1 MKSFVYSKVTKGRGG
16 GGYYWLSRRSQK
28 IKIRFMWNA
37 PACLKPPIPTTCP
50 EELYKCFCRAGFA
63 ACFFLYPIA
72 HQNVWFSIAF
82 CHAWPEH
89 RAPFKTLTNICLPR
103 GSDLFFSRKKRKNTA
118 LWRLPGAP
126 RWLKDL
132 RLASLLLFFFSNRA
146 RIGSTAI
153 CFSPF
158 FI

>member
-1 MKSFVYSKVTKGRGG
+1 
-16 GGYYWLSRRSQK
+16 
-28 IKIRFMWNA
+28 MWNA

-89 RAPFKTLTNICLPR
+89 RAPFKTWQTFAFRAAPTCC
-103 GSDLFFSRKKRKNTA
+103 FSHEKHRSVK
-118 LWRLPGAP
+118 AP

-132 RLASLLLFFFSNRA
+132 RLASLLLFFFQTGQGLGLLRFAPWTRFTRYSPEVSNLLLAMRKKVTMRRA
-146 RIGSTAI
+146 N
-153 CFSPF
+153 SPF